1 MKRLTI
7 LLLVAVF
14 TTSAHAD
21 AHSDDCGASDL
32 QAAGA
37 TLAALRCIITEAL
50 AGSGDYATA
59 ILGDAEV
66 HVIEGR
72 YFVVAP
78 VDRRRQ
84 QVYVASGHTINAANL
99 PPAFAERLV
108 MLTPDG
114 IVYDP
119 DWNASGNR
127 YLACEQ
133 PDMSKDDLVGVAEGN
148 RDFSWNGF
156 CWDTNANNNERSLGL
171 VYAANEDDEPQ
182 YDRGLVQR
190 VWFVPSKL
198 CGWRG
203 GDRTLDNLD
212 GIMRSEGIAVVR
224 SDEDCPR

>member
-1 MKRLTI
+1 MKLVAI
-7 LLLVAVF
+7 LAPLVAVL
-14 TTSAHAD
+14 TMSAYAD
-21 AHSDDCGASDL
+21 THDDCGENLS
-32 QAAGA
+32 GE
-37 TLAALRCIITEAL
+37 TLRCIIEAAL
-50 AGSGDYATA
+50 AGSGDYDTA
-59 ILGDAEV
+59 ILGDETV

-72 YFVVAP
+72 YYVVAP

-84 QVYVASGHTINAANL
+84 QVYLASGHTIRATNL
-99 PPAFAERLV
+99 PPAFAKRLV

-114 IVYDP
+114 MVYDP
-119 DWNASGNR
+119 DWNAPGNR

-133 PDMSKDDLVGVAEGN
+133 PDASKEDLVGVAEGN
-148 RDFSWNGF
+148 RDFSWDGF
-156 CWDTNANNNERSLGL
+156 CWDTNASNNERSLGL

-212 GIMRSEGIAVVR
+212 GIMRSEGIVVVP
-224 SDEDCPR
+224 SNENCPP